1 MAGQKNPFYESDWLQ
16 NYQLCVAKSAQWEIA
31 VQEIARADGFGSPR
45 HLAAMAQQRAAKTAL
60 AAAALAQHETIA
72 DYAAWR
78 FGTLPV
84 PKDGVTIVPD
94 FDGFETIAAVDAAF
108 ERAAQRQTENPF
120 LNEMSLPVR
129 QPAGLAAFAVPET
142 VISSWRRF
150 EMAELWSYNNPNGPA
165 YLDCLVSF
173 QQIGD
178 DFHICIAHRWGGL
191 SPQSQDQFRNIATIL
206 ARQALQ
212 FAVPAAA
219 VIFAE
224 GKHNLLEHRD
234 LIRQIN
240 DRAKNIHFYRHLLP
254 RRDLKEQFCRV
265 DMTWNGSKFID
276 PDFSAALYEALPAVL
291 RAATER
297 EFEPLAGTQKRLK

>member
-1 MAGQKNPFYESDWLQ
+1 MPGPENPFYESDWLHR
-16 NYQLCVAKSAQWEIA
+16 YQSCAAKSAQWDIA
-31 VQEIARADGFGSPR
+31 VQEIARADGFASPR
-45 HLAAMAQQRAAKTAL
+45 HLAAMAQQREAKAAL
-60 AAAALAQHETIA
+60 AAAALAQHKTIA

-78 FGTLPV
+78 FGTLPA
-84 PKDGVTIVPD
+84 PKDGVTIIPD
-94 FDGFETIAAVDAAF
+94 FDYFETIAAVDEAF
-108 ERAAQRQTENPF
+108 KRAAQRQAENPF

-150 EMAELWSYNNPNGPA
+150 EKADLWPYNNTSGPA

-173 QQIGD
+173 QQID
-178 DFHICIAHRWGGL
+178 DVFNICIAHRWGGL

-212 FAVPAAA
+212 FAIPAAG

-224 GKHNLLEHRD
+224 GKHNLLQHRD

-240 DRAKNIHFYRHLLP
+240 ERAKKFHFYRHLLP

-265 DMTWNGSKFID
+265 DMIWNGSKFID

-297 EFEPLAGTQKRLK
+297 EFEPLAETQRRLK